1 MEVSQQQI
9 VRIGS
14 LAKTLTTFENAAES
28 ILSSGILKSPGEI
41 EAFKM
46 GFHAALELVRR
57 EYGIK

>member
-1 MEVSQQQI
+1 MSQQQI

-46 GFHAALELVRR
+46 GFHSALELVRR